1 MRRVGAANGGRL
13 ALGALMGLREA
24 LTEKE
29 RKDLIGYVRLAAIQQ
44 RSRDAL
50 DFLVELEREAIVLC
64 HGAPLIG
71 DPDGKQSPEI
81 AYSMGQLI
89 LRARDESFEEF
100 EAIAKNAYRLHT
112 TGEKPERW
120 TVYDGQ

>member
-1 MRRVGAANGGRL
+1 MRSLGAADGMRM

-29 RKDLIGYVRLAAIQQ
+29 REDLIGYVRLAAIQQ
-44 RSRDAL
+44 RTRDAG

-71 DPDGKQSPEI
+71 DPEGKQSPDK
-81 AYSMGQLI
+81 AFAMGQLI
-89 LRARDESFEEF
+89 LRARDASFEEWI
-100 EAIAKNAYRLHT
+100 AIAKNAHRLHT
-112 TGEKPERW
+112 TGERPERW